1 MSRIQINNLS
11 KNSIQDLKQQYQE
24 LDTICGGCDTSS
36 GFNGLSYEFPIGD
49 TITITPSD
57 ERLKSDIVHVG
68 CSESGL
74 NIYEFS
80 YKGETTRWRGVMA
93 QEVMESHPEAVLYHP
108 SGYLMVDYQA
118 LDVPFV
124 AV

>member
-11 KNSIQDLKQQYQE
+11 KNSIQELKQQYQE
-24 LDTICGGCDTSS
+24 LDTICGGSDTSLEDLIYS
-36 GFNGLSYEFPIGD
+36 FPLND
-49 TITITPSD
+49 NITISPSD
-57 ERLKSDIVHVG
+57 NRLKSDIVHVG

-118 LDVPFV
+118 IDVPFV